1 MSNETQ
7 NTIQKIE
14 ESLAR
19 QNYDYSQ
26 QPDPM
31 KKLVKAVW
39 LLLGLIL
46 LITTIITVTGWLTIE
61 ERPAVD
67 IYTVQNQ

>member
-1 MSNETQ
+1 MNNETQ

-14 ESLAR
+14 DSLAR

-26 QPDPM
+26 HPDPV
-31 KKLVKAVW
+31 KKLIKAIW
-39 LLLGLIL
+39 LILGLVL

-61 ERPAVD
+61 ENPTTSVYNTQD
-67 IYTVQNQ
+67 Y